1 MLQRMLRQWKS
12 QRKVPNFL
20 PKVSWF
26 PGSQWHWPGL
36 VPSVRAQT
44 TQLFFVIYR
53 PAFAQPQDASRRLHR
68 RTRSSF
74 PSVGAGTAEF
84 AWCLWQDLTV
94 IYFWESNLFAA
105 WLVPPFG
112 NPTFLEIKP
121 FWESN
126 LFGNPIVLYQLSNC
140 PCCRTLLH
148 RSTIGL
154 ITRRQFEM
162 LKEHLESMSL
172 QLWVNG
178 CMVQRLWYQRL
189 QNLFIGETKPY
200 IPIP

>member
-121 FWESN
+121 F
-126 LFGNPIVLYQLSNC
+126 FGNPTFLGIQSFCINYQIVLVAGLCYTGLPLDWLPEGSSRCSRNTWKVCHSSSGWMAAWSNAYD
-140 PCCRTLLH
+140 TNVYKIY
-148 RSTIGL
+148 S
-154 ITRRQFEM
+154 
-162 LKEHLESMSL
+162 
-172 QLWVNG
+172 
-178 CMVQRLWYQRL
+178 
-189 QNLFIGETKPY
+189 
-200 IPIP
+200 